1 MSTSRGYSDPSL
13 LFEPPTSTL
22 RIYHSTLFDP
32 IELGPAS
39 RWRQVPFQSGAYMY
53 DVNGRPTSKT
63 LPIYAMSLV
72 AFLKTYLSPG
82 NIMISA
88 DKALYPSPSAT
99 QSQSDSV
106 IALSSSFI
114 LVLERAG
121 LRVISLTPP
130 LKKSPSFNHRTCIGV
145 EISVVGSRPPHA
157 SLALPISRSRLRGV
171 FKLKLKG
178 WLRCFEPR
186 NCRVLSGR
194 RVGTERNQNDRH
206 VSRQLVT

>member
-1 MSTSRGYSDPSL
+1 
-13 LFEPPTSTL
+13 
-22 RIYHSTLFDP
+22 
-32 IELGPAS
+32 
-39 RWRQVPFQSGAYMY
+39 MY

-106 IALSSSFI
+106 KALSSSFI
-114 LVLERAG
+114 LVMERAG

-130 LKKSPSFNHRTCIGV
+130 LKKSPSFNHRTCIGI

-194 RVGTERNQNDRH
+194 RAESKRQTRFTAIGYLVFFHRQTISLRIACLLPRKLPVRRGDQ
-206 VSRQLVT
+206 SRDLSQRFWKDI